1 MLGFD
6 LSIDRVRLQPTAGMR
21 RRFRRQ
27 ISTANGTVEGPLQEV
42 IKEIIKSFTKM
53 TWDGIGEFTRRAS
66 EISF

>member
-27 ISTANGTVEGPLQEV
+27 ISTANGTVEGPLQKV
-42 IKEIIKSFTKM
+42 IKETIKSFVKM
-53 TWDGIGEFTRRAS
+53 TWVGLMSFPGEP
-66 EISF
+66 E